1 MVIILSIVLSAVAA
15 SFFSMLIYRFNNG
28 VSLFKPVTSFCPKC
42 HHRLFPKDLIPLLSY
57 LIVRGRCRYCGKKID
72 PFYFFLE
79 ILFVSLTFLGLLSG
93 AALSTIALY
102 LILVAIF
109 FSDLR
114 YREIPYTFTIL
125 AAVFAVVPNF
135 HSALSN
141 WPNFIYVF
149 GFYIF
154 IVMLEKI
161 YYRRE
166 IFGGADILLY
176 AVLSLYFPAREF
188 LLAVYLSFVL
198 GAGFALI
205 FLFTKLHKSRDLIP
219 FAPFIV
225 LAFFIVSFFGA
236 DILHWYQGVFYG

>member
-28 VSLFKPVTSFCPKC
+28 VSLFKPATSFCPKC
-42 HHRLFPKDLIPLLSY
+42 HHRLFPKDLVPLLSY
-57 LIVRGRCRYCGKKID
+57 LVLRGRCRYCGKKID

-79 ILFVSLTFLGLLSG
+79 ILFVFLALLGLLSG
-93 AALSTIALY
+93 AALSTITLY
-102 LILVAIF
+102 LVLVAIF

-114 YREIPYTFTIL
+114 YREIPYTFTLL
-125 AAVFAVVPNF
+125 AAGFAVIPQLPD
-135 HSALSN
+135 ALAN

-149 GFYIF
+149 SFYIF
-154 IVMLEKI
+154 IIILEKI

-176 AVLSLYFPAREF
+176 AIFSLYFPTVQF
-188 LLAVYLSFVL
+188 LLLVYLSFVL
-198 GAGFALI
+198 GAAFALL

-225 LAFFIVSFFGA
+225 LAFFMVTFFGEA
-236 DILHWYQGVFYG
+236 ILRWYQGVFYG